1 MCKSMILNENMCFH
15 SVNIKK
21 DRGKEG
27 TISNKNRNQCPKIH
41 HGFFSKNRPEIIK
54 NISKVHDNKI
64 FPNLLVLTFSFTVLA
79 NTRTK

>member
-1 MCKSMILNENMCFH
+1 MCKSMILNENVCFH

-41 HGFFSKNRPEIIK
+41 HGFFP
-54 NISKVHDNKI
+54 KI
-64 FPNLLVLTFSFTVLA
+64 VLKS
-79 NTRTK
+79 